1 MKINKVLK
9 INGTLLDKAQ
19 LENHLQ
25 KIASKHNISHQ
36 SQKETY
42 PIPQMVEN
50 FRVIEEVYNLLN
62 EHLKLGIS
70 IHPAG
75 EWLLDNF
82 YIIEETVKQIE
93 KELTLKKY
101 TNFVGIANGS
111 YQEFARIYVL
121 AAEIVAYTDNKIERK
136 DLEDYLASYQ
146 TKKTLS
152 MEEIWNIGIFLQ
164 IAMIE
169 NIREICEKI
178 YSCQMQK
185 LRAENMVERLVEN
198 KAKTEQQFKANQ
210 KKLEKDVFKNMKYP
224 FIEYMSYILK
234 RYGKKG
240 YSYLKALE
248 EAIEMTGTTVSEV
261 IQKEHFDMAV
271 RKVSIGNS
279 ITSIK
284 RIQRINFLEI
294 FEKINGVEGILRQD
308 PSNVYEKMDDKT
320 KEYYRNQIKEVA
332 KKTKM
337 SELYIARK
345 ALELA
350 RTQDITTKQSHIG
363 YYLVDTGKNELY
375 DALQYKTS
383 RQMSAKDKTKAY
395 LLGIGLLSILLSLG
409 MSWLIYFHW
418 LTFLLFLIPASEIAI
433 QTTQYI
439 LSKIVKPKPIPK
451 LDYLQ
456 GIDEEHKTMVVI
468 PTILK
473 SKEKVQELVRKL
485 EVFYL
490 ANQSKN
496 IYFTL
501 LGDCSES
508 KKKEEDF
515 DQEVMQEGEKLV
527 QELNVKYKQTIFH
540 FIYRKREWNEKEGA
554 YLGWERK
561 RGMLTQFNQYLLGK
575 IKNPFRVN
583 TLEKQPKEKIKYI
596 IILDADTDLILNSAF
611 ELVGAMAHILNQPVI
626 DKQKNRVVDG
636 YGILQPRIGVNLDI
650 SYKTLF
656 TKIFAGAGGTDS
668 YTNAISDTY
677 QDNFQ
682 EGIFTGKG
690 IYDLAVYETVLEKQI
705 PENTVLS
712 HDLLEG
718 CYLRCGLASDIL
730 LMDGYPTKYNSFM
743 NRLSRWIRGDWQ
755 ITKWIGWK
763 SPLNLLSKYKIVD
776 NLRRSVI
783 EISIILAVIY
793 CNILGAI
800 EVRRVWWSVSM
811 LLRNFYFSISFRIA
825 QCLHLPKRRRRKA
838 KDLYA

>member
-9 INGTLLDKAQ
+9 INGTLLDKSQ

-25 KIASKHNISHQ
+25 KIASNHNISHQ

-50 FRVIEEVYNLLN
+50 FRVIEEVYSLLN

-111 YQEFARIYVL
+111 YQGFARIYVL

-350 RTQDITTKQSHIG
+350 RRQDVTTKQSHIG

-395 LLGIGLLSILLSLG
+395 LLGIGFFSILLSLG
-409 MSWLIYFHW
+409 MSWLIHFHW

-508 KKKEEDF
+508 NKKEEDF

-527 QELNVKYKQTIFH
+527 QELNIKYKETIFH

-596 IILDADTDLILNSAF
+596 ITLDADTDLILNSAF

-755 ITKWIGWK
+755 ITKWTGWK

-811 LLRNFYFSISFRIA
+811 LLRNFYFSIPFRIA
-825 QCLHLPKRRRRKA
+825 QCLYLPKRRRRKA